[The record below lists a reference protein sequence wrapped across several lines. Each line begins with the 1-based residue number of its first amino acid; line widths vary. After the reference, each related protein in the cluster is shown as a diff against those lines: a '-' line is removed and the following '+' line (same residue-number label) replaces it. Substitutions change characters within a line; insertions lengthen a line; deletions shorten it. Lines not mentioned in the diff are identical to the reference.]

1 MAGSNSKISMNHE
14 WTHSIS
20 IAIYEL
26 SSEDVRGKILHDYS
40 WTDCCIGWL
49 WIENSLW
56 NSFSIDPCLTYP
68 TVIKHDIKTPTIYR
82 WFSKT
87 AVFFGD
93 CPRIF
98 PYKELLVW
106 IVWLGSRLSGK
117 VQRNC
122 EFKSGPGEWW
132 LHVSWCTHSDSRIH
146 PEKSL
151 SFGDDCYHPSIVIL
165 GDGL

>member
-1 MAGSNSKISMNHE
+1 M
-14 WTHSIS
+14 
-20 IAIYEL
+20 
-26 SSEDVRGKILHDYS
+26 
-40 WTDCCIGWL
+40 
-49 WIENSLW
+49 
-56 NSFSIDPCLTYP
+56 DPCLTYP
-68 TVIKHDIKTPTIYR
+68 TVITHGNKNPTIYR

-165 GDGL
+165 GRVYNWVTNVDIYVYHMIHGFRSYFGYMRLTINI